1 MFTIGNW
8 ILFGI
13 LLVIGLIVT
22 VFIAADS
29 YEILPTVIS
38 AIVTIVVVALVVVGV
53 GWYNTHTAS
62 GARALKDYQSNLS
75 NGIERTLKVIA
86 DDGYIIYEREGK
98 FDVEVHDDYIVFD
111 ENHIRTILYRSLTST
126 LTIEEKSE

>member
-38 AIVTIVVVALVVVGV
+38 AIVTIVVVALVMVGV

-111 ENHIRTILYRSLTST
+111 ENHVRTILYRSLTST
-126 LTIEEKSE
+126 LSIEEKSE

>member
-1 MFTIGNW
+1 MFTIGDW

-13 LLVIGLIVT
+13 LLVIGIIATIV
-22 VFIAADS
+22 IYLDS
-29 YEILPTVIS
+29 YEVSYTVIS
-38 AIVTIVVVALVVVGV
+38 AIVTIVVVALVMVGV

>member
-1 MFTIGNW
+1 MFTIGDW

-13 LLVIGLIVT
+13 LLVIGIIVT
-22 VFIAADS
+22 IVIYSNS
-29 YEILPTVIS
+29 YEVSYTVIS
-38 AIVTIVVVALVVVGV
+38 AIITIIVVALVMIGV

-111 ENHIRTILYRSLTST
+111 EDHVRTILYRSLTST
-126 LTIEEKSE
+126 LTIEEKDK

>member
-38 AIVTIVVVALVVVGV
+38 AIVTIVVVALVMVGV

-111 ENHIRTILYRSLTST
+111 ENHVRTILYRSLTST

>member
-1 MFTIGNW
+1 MFTIGDW

-13 LLVIGLIVT
+13 LLVIGIIVT
-22 VFIAADS
+22 IVIYSDS
-29 YEILPTVIS
+29 YEVSYTVIS
-38 AIVTIVVVALVVVGV
+38 AIVTILVVALVMVGV

>member
-1 MFTIGNW
+1 MFTIGDW

-13 LLVIGLIVT
+13 LLVIGVIITIV
-22 VFIAADS
+22 IYCDS
-29 YEILPTVIS
+29 YELFPTVIS
-38 AIVTIVVVALVVVGV
+38 AIVTIVVVALVMVGV

-111 ENHIRTILYRSLTST
+111 ENHVRTILYRSLTST

>member
-1 MFTIGNW
+1 MFTIGDW

-13 LLVIGLIVT
+13 LLVIGIIVT
-22 VFIAADS
+22 IVIYSDS
-29 YEILPTVIS
+29 YEISYTIIS
-38 AIVTIVVVALVVVGV
+38 AIVTIVVVALVMVGV

>member
-13 LLVIGLIVT
+13 LAIMGIVITAYVYVDTDEL
-22 VFIAADS
+22 S
-29 YEILPTVIS
+29 YTIIC
-38 AIVTIVVVALVVVGV
+38 AIICIVVIALVMFGV

-62 GARALKDYQSNLS
+62 GSRALKDYQSNLD

-86 DDGYIIYEREGK
+86 DDGYVIYEREGK
-98 FDVEVHDDYIVFD
+98 FDIEVHDNYIVFD

-126 LTIEEKSE
+126 LAIEEKSE

>member
-13 LLVIGLIVT
+13 LLIVGIVITIFVYEDSCAISTTIV
-22 VFIAADS
+22 
-29 YEILPTVIS
+29 S
-38 AIVTIVVVALVVVGV
+38 AIICIVVIALVVGGV

-62 GARALKDYQSNLS
+62 GTRALKDYQSNLS

-86 DDGYIIYEREGK
+86 DDGYVIYEREGK
-98 FDVEVHDDYIVFD
+98 FDIEIHDNYIVFD
-111 ENHIRTILYRSLTST
+111 ENHVRTILYRSLTST
-126 LTIEEKSE
+126 LAIEEKSE

>member
-1 MFTIGNW
+1 MFTIGDW
-8 ILFGI
+8 ILFGV
-13 LLVIGLIVT
+13 LLVIGIIVT
-22 VFIAADS
+22 IVIYSNS
-29 YEILPTVIS
+29 YEVSYTVIS
-38 AIVTIVVVALVVVGV
+38 AIVTIVVVALVMVGV

-62 GARALKDYQSNLS
+62 GARALKDYQSNFS

-86 DDGYIIYEREGK
+86 DDGHIIYEREGK

>member
-38 AIVTIVVVALVVVGV
+38 AIVTIVVVALVMVGV

>member
-1 MFTIGNW
+1 MFTIGDW

-13 LLVIGLIVT
+13 LLVIGIIVT
-22 VFIAADS
+22 IVIYSDS
-29 YEILPTVIS
+29 YEISYTIIS
-38 AIVTIVVVALVVVGV
+38 AIVTIVVVALVMVGV

-111 ENHIRTILYRSLTST
+111 ENHVRTILYRSLTST

>member
-13 LLVIGLIVT
+13 LLIIGLIVT

-38 AIVTIVVVALVVVGV
+38 AIVTIVVVALVMVGV

-111 ENHIRTILYRSLTST
+111 ENHVRTILYRSLTST

>member
-1 MFTIGNW
+1 MFTIGDW

-13 LLVIGLIVT
+13 LLVIGIIVT
-22 VFIAADS
+22 IVIYSDS
-29 YEILPTVIS
+29 YEISYTVIS
-38 AIVTIVVVALVVVGV
+38 AIVTIVVVALVMVGV

>member
-1 MFTIGNW
+1 MFTIGDW

-13 LLVIGLIVT
+13 LLVIGIIVT
-22 VFIAADS
+22 IVIYSDS
-29 YEILPTVIS
+29 YEISYTVIS
-38 AIVTIVVVALVVVGV
+38 AIVTIIVVALVMVGV

-111 ENHIRTILYRSLTST
+111 ENHVRTILYRSLTST